1 MNLIKITPPPPK
13 NPHDQALKAFIYLV
27 KYSFALVIS
36 ILYKI
41 ISKPAVT
48 IPLLVGVFISIVSY
62 TYGLKD
68 APVNMQYVYRDNK
81 KELQYIDVR
90 TIEEIET
97 IEASLGEDN
106 LVFDDD
112 LFESI
117 IEKKH
122 KKIKITEKTCH
133 YKVAELLPT
142 FKAVEQTYQ
151 IPVAIVAAQYLLE
164 SNAGQSR
171 LAKKANN
178 FFGIKYTK
186 SIKHFSK
193 KDKHGNP
200 VVLRAH
206 DDCCTSKK
214 CSNPDKFA
222 VFETPYKCFMAYGK
236 FLKQRRYKRLFN
248 NKNYEDWAH
257 GLKKCGYAT
266 DPNYAQSLIKL
277 IKKYDLHNL

>member
-1 MNLIKITPPPPK
+1 MKLLKITPSPK

-27 KYSFALVIS
+27 KYGFALVIG

-48 IPLLVGVFISIVSY
+48 IPLLVAVFISIVSY

-68 APVNMQYVYRDNK
+68 APVNLQYVYRDNQ

-106 LVFDDD
+106 LVFDED

-117 IEKKH
+117 IEKK
-122 KKIKITEKTCH
+122 KTKVKVTEKTCH
-133 YKVAELLPT
+133 LTIKELLPS
-142 FKAVEQTYQ
+142 FKAVEKTYK

-186 SIKHFSK
+186 NIKEFSK
-193 KDKHGNP
+193 KDERGNP

-206 DDCCTSKK
+206 DDCCKGRG

-222 VFETPYKCFMAYGK
+222 VFESPYKCFMAYGK
-236 FLKQRRYKRLFN
+236 FLKQKRYKKLFRSRYY
-248 NKNYEDWAH
+248 KDWAY
-257 GLKKCGYAT
+257 GLKECGYAT
-266 DPNYAQSLIKL
+266 DPNYAKSLIK
-277 IKKYDLHNL
+277 IIQKYELNNL